1 MTKILTIAC
10 STLGNRLSD
19 AVDVYHSLQAD
30 TEKVDFLII
39 HQIPQGDELNEKNQ
53 KMQQWLVNDSKIKYV
68 PSYTKGLTK
77 SRNIG
82 IKNCNTKYIWIMD
95 DDITFESNIVSAVQ
109 DCLVASEAGS
119 ENIEGGSACHTFES
133 LKPSGS
139 KRTRYPIDGVEINS
153 KQLLRVASFEMILN
167 KDVLLS
173 KDIYFREDMG
183 VGGNDVNLGEESVL
197 ISDLHKV
204 GGVTRHHSIAVLTH
218 PEIST
223 GVIVDEKNFY
233 SKGVVIKRCFEG
245 AEKLFFYIR
254 DVNRLLK
261 NKKNEFGAV
270 NYRFKLIAALTKGCF
285 LDE

>member
-19 AVDVYHSLQAD
+19 AIDVYHSLQAD
-30 TEKVDFLII
+30 AEKIDFLII
-39 HQIPQGDELNEKNQ
+39 HQIPHGDELSEKNKQ
-53 KMQQWLVNDSKIKYV
+53 IQQWLINESKIKYV

-95 DDITFESNIVSAVQ
+95 DDITFAANIISTVQNRLIDSESN
-109 DCLVASEAGS
+109 EK
-119 ENIEGGSACHTFES
+119 SACHTFES
-133 LKPSGS
+133 VKPSGA
-139 KRTRYPIDGVEINS
+139 KRTRYPADGEALNS

-167 KDVLLS
+167 KDKLLS
-173 KDIYFREDMG
+173 NGVCFREDMG
-183 VGGNDVNLGEESVL
+183 VGGNNINLGEESVL
-197 ISDLHKV
+197 IADIRDM
-204 GGVTRHHSIAVLTH
+204 GGVTLHHSLVVLTH

-233 SKGVVIKRCFEG
+233 SKGVVIKRCFNG
-245 AEKLFFYIR
+245 FEKLFFYVR

-261 NKKNEFGAV
+261 NKKNEFGAIY
-270 NYRFKLIAALTKGCF
+270 YRFKLIVALTKGCF
-285 LDE
+285 GNG